1 MFINTKA
8 IPDDIKT
15 LFQRKTFNDTSFLDI
30 TLSDFNTTITNMF
43 NVDLTIDL
51 STDYYEPIN
60 DDFVFKVNNESFYI
74 NLPILFDENY
84 NPLELGTTHS
94 LKQNNDGSYRYTKYF
109 SLNGYLKNSHN
120 VKFFDSALAAGT
132 SQNKSFI
139 YQFPASGDQSVNN
152 RTSANLTTARN
163 ATSANISTEDFTN
176 GAQEKVCGSSL
187 TVASSNG
194 SNTFTTKFYNGC
206 FIVFDSSGITTTVSE
221 AEFKFRGGYIVVNSG
236 WDSTSDISI
245 ILLKGNSELGNNVA
259 NYNDFVGHRSS
270 WSDAHATEYSAEYVA
285 DQTFSAAGLYGA
297 AEAVPLNSDA
307 LSDLES
313 EDEVQLLPVEFD
325 EWYSNDFNSSVPV
338 NATAERTLVMT
349 GPSYSNTS
357 LRPFIE
363 YTAAAASGFGH
374 KTIGVAAASISKVK
388 GVATANI
395 GKVIG
400 VD

>member
-1 MFINTKA
+1 M
-8 IPDDIKT
+8 
-15 LFQRKTFNDTSFLDI
+15 
-30 TLSDFNTTITNMF
+30 
-43 NVDLTIDL
+43 
-51 STDYYEPIN
+51 
-60 DDFVFKVNNESFYI
+60 
-74 NLPILFDENY
+74 
-84 NPLELGTTHS
+84 
-94 LKQNNDGSYRYTKYF
+94 KQNNDGSYRYTKYF

-152 RTSANLTTARN
+152 RTSGNLTTARN

-176 GAQEKVCGSSL
+176 GQQEKVCGSSL

-206 FIVFDSSGITTTVSE
+206 FIVFDSSGITTEVTE

-297 AEAVPLNSDA
+297 AEAVTLNSDA

-338 NATAERTLVMT
+338 NANASRMLVMQ
-349 GPSYSNTS
+349 GPQTS
-357 LRPFIE
+357 TSGVNRRPHIE

-374 KTIGVAAASISKVK
+374 KTLGVAAASIGKVS